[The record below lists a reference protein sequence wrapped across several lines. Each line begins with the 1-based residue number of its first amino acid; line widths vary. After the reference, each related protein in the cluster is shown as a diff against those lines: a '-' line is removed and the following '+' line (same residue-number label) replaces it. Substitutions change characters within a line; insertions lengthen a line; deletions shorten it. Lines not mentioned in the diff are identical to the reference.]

1 MSYRI
6 EEGWGLDPEDNKE
19 TQLVELTIG
28 GVDELPE
35 ELQEQL
41 ADNTALMT
49 LKVQGREENMKSSI
63 KKLGEDVEE
72 HIVSQLAMIE
82 QMAFLQM
89 QISNLMKL
97 SHNKNQK

>member
-6 EEGWGLDPEDNKE
+6 EEGWGLEPEEDTDP
-19 TQLVELTIG
+19 QLVELTIG

-35 ELQEQL
+35 ELQDQL
-41 ADNTALMT
+41 ANNTALMT
-49 LKVQGREENMKSSI
+49 MKVQGREENMKSSI
-63 KKLGEDVEE
+63 EKLGEEVEG

-82 QMAFLQM
+82 QIAFLQM
-89 QISNLMKL
+89 QITNLMKL